1 MTSEPRGRDDWGRPI
16 LLPGERPP
24 RDWVAAWSAIGA
36 VIIPLALA
44 LAGYAWHVEGAL
56 ADLSKIE
63 AQQGEQIKSQQ
74 RQLDDAIVRSD
85 RHNEALDNK
94 LDTITTLVGRTAQ
107 TVDDL
112 RRELKR

>member
-1 MTSEPRGRDDWGRPI
+1 MVSEPRGRDEWGRPI
-16 LLPGERPP
+16 LMPGERPP
-24 RDWVAAWSAIGA
+24 RDWITTWASIGT
-36 VIIPLALA
+36 VFIPLVLA

-56 ADLSKIE
+56 SDHSRIE

-74 RQLDDAIVRSD
+74 RQLDDAIARSD
-85 RHNEALDNK
+85 KHNEALDTK
-94 LDTITTLVGRTAQ
+94 LDNVTTLVGRTAQ